1 VESASR
7 FAPLES
13 PNQIMME
20 NSRFLNQKDVLSVV
34 LAKGIVLLWRYS
46 YKNVKV
52 AVVYGMHVVELKI
65 HRAIAVVVEIT
76 NYYFILL
83 FSTI

>member
-1 VESASR
+1 
-7 FAPLES
+7 
-13 PNQIMME
+13 MME

-34 LAKGIVLLWRYS
+34 LAKGIVLLWQYF

-52 AVVYGMHVVELKI
+52 AVVYGMHVVALKI

-76 NYYFILL
+76 KPYFILL